1 MVRQVR
7 AILKEE
13 GDLQDRLHR
22 SRLRARRE
30 GRESRI
36 ARLGVTLN
44 EEAEKETHGFVDDP
58 EMYIR
63 SVRLEDDAEG
73 MEEIEEE
80 SEEAIEVE
88 VEVDTDAADR
98 DADVESGGDEPAPE
112 EMQEDGEESE
122 SYAST
127 DYGSLQLIQEDFEA
141 FENLDPMHTT
151 TTGGNFSAMREEWS
165 TMWSSSWHGFGDC
178 L

>member
-1 MVRQVR
+1 M
-7 AILKEE
+7 
-13 GDLQDRLHR
+13 DLWM
-22 SRLRARRE
+22 
-30 GRESRI
+30 I
-36 ARLGVTLN
+36 
-44 EEAEKETHGFVDDP
+44 DP

-88 VEVDTDAADR
+88 VEVDTDTADR
-98 DADVESGGDEPAPE
+98 DADVESGGDEPEPE

-122 SYAST
+122 SYAPT

-141 FENLDPMHTT
+141 FEN
-151 TTGGNFSAMREEWS
+151 
-165 TMWSSSWHGFGDC
+165 
-178 L
+178 